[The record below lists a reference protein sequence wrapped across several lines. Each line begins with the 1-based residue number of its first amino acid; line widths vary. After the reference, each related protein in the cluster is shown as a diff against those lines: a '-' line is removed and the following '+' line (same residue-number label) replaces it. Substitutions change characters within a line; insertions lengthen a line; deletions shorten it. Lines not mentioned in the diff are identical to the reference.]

1 MRRRMGEYA
10 ASILATGQAGDPRSQ
25 PAVAGSEVTVS
36 AIGELADQRGACT
49 GGAPLHCCPDTPQQ
63 RNRFVGEECLRFT
76 AAENCETSRLVE
88 LGGDLGEEFVVAQS
102 DRHRDAE
109 RGFDADASPPR

>member
-25 PAVAGSEVTVS
+25 PTVAGSEFAVS
-36 AIGELADQRGACT
+36 EIGELADQRDAVT
-49 GGAPLHCCPDTPQQ
+49 GEAPLHCRPDPPQQ

-76 AAENCETSRLVE
+76 AAEDSETPRLVE
-88 LGGDLGEEFVVAQS
+88 IRSEERRVGK
-102 DRHRDAE
+102 E
-109 RGFDADASPPR
+109 